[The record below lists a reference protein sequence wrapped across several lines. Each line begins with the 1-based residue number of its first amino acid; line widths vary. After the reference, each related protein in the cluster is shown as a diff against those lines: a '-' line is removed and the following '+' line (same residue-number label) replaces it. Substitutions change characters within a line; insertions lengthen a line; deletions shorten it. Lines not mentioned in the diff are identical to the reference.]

1 MTAPLKSPLKSFEFR
16 REREATWR
24 ELEALVARA
33 EKRGLKSLPAEDL
46 LRLPTLYRATL
57 SSLSVARAISLD
69 QNVLNYLESLSAR
82 AYFQVYGARASLM
95 EGLAYFLREG
105 FPAAVRAALWPNLLS
120 ALWITLGAFI
130 GFLLVQA
137 NADWFY
143 TFMGGSAQGRTPA
156 ASTEF
161 LRDGLYDGAEAAAD
175 MLYTFATYLFSHNAG
190 IGMFAFALG
199 FALGI
204 PTVLLLF
211 YNGLMLGAFV
221 ALYHSRDLT
230 WDVVGWL
237 SVHGTTEI
245 FAIILCG
252 GGGLVLA
259 GAIIFPDRETRMES
273 LARRGR
279 AAGTLIMGAVL
290 MFFVAGLLEGFAR
303 QLVTDITLRYLIG
316 GAMLAFWL
324 AYFTLG
330 GRGRRYDDD

>member
-1 MTAPLKSPLKSFEFR
+1 MTAPLKSFEFR
-16 REREATWR
+16 REREQTWR
-24 ELEALVARA
+24 ELEALIARA

-69 QNVLNYLESLSAR
+69 QNVLSYLESLSAR
-82 AYFQVYGARASLM
+82 AYFQVYGARANLM

-120 ALWITLGAFI
+120 ALWMILGGAI
-130 GFLLVQA
+130 GFLLVQS
-137 NADWFY
+137 NADWYY
-143 TFMGGSAQGRTPA
+143 TFMGGGMADGRTPA

-161 LRDGLYDGAEAAAD
+161 LRDALYDGADTAAE
-175 MLYTFATYLFSHNAG
+175 MLYVFATFLFSHNAG

-211 YNGLMLGAFV
+211 YNGLSLGAFV
-221 ALYHSRDLT
+221 ALYDSRDLT

-237 SVHGTTEI
+237 SVHGTTELL
-245 FAIILCG
+245 AIVLCG

-259 GAIIFPDRETRMES
+259 GAIIFPDRETRLES

-316 GAMLAFWL
+316 GSMLAFWL
-324 AYFTLG
+324 LYFTLG